1 MFKPIGA
8 KRKQRG
14 TLIDLPHGLKG
25 VIVWERNGKSGGL
38 FEHSTGSRLMN
49 ISKDNIIEKIAYAH
63 FNTRDKIETIKE
75 NQKKVPVINSEIEYA
90 KAKQTRNT
98 DAPKKGQA
106 EYEKVLTNGDIE
118 TNFGYPVKLE
128 YETDAFVSYDEKE
141 KIWKVIEKRS
151 GLSLATGNTK
161 SNAIENSNANIK
173 KVTPERM
180 EQMISKSEN
189 DKNVA
194 KNKKEAHSAYEQ
206 LDRESKYNLWR
217 DVYGSVIGDEAANEN
232 VDKEISDLGT
242 IKKNT
247 IVEKYISGG
256 KSFDKY
262 KPKATET
269 KKDDTISDENKGFIE
284 WLKNES
290 NKPNGGEVAKTI
302 KEVDKDILREDTRD
316 ESNTGTKRN
325 DNQETNKE
333 NPTGGTSTS
342 KQGPSTTTRAGDD
355 DTGVQQ
361 GQGGYD
367 TDNTTPSKE
376 YGISA
381 EDERVERY
389 DTDGGSESD
398 NQRGTDADTVLPTA
412 NNSDAIKLKNYDLT
426 NKEPVSLTRGERK
439 KINALTKEILQKPL
453 NEITESDKDILRQY
467 TGDGG
472 LDDVTTGS
480 VNQHYTN
487 YETVKSMYEAL
498 SEAGFDFQRALEPA
512 VGSGNF
518 VGFASDKQWDI
529 VDIDTTNINV
539 ATTLYPNAKPTND
552 TYETFKGK
560 NYDLV
565 ISNVPFASTQSLMRE
580 HAMTIKPAFKAIHNF
595 YFAHSIDKVKDN
607 GIVAFM
613 TSTGTMDGV
622 KEAQNLRAYLMKKA
636 DIIGAFR
643 LPENSQRENTHTDTM
658 IDIIFL
664 QKRPDG
670 VKSRQEK
677 LNESFVKIGKNQGH
691 TINQYFIDN
700 PTHLL
705 GKVEIGRDRTKMGK
719 EGWIVTGKP
728 RYEDMKISY
737 EPYKVENKKEQL
749 YFKNP
754 QEAID
759 YTEGLDMV
767 YKPHDTGYKHI
778 EFIDG
783 KLYKFD
789 EKITFIDYEGI
800 GMFGKKAQGVNAK
813 KLTDLNEIM
822 TYAEDYARTK
832 NENSKAK
839 ALELIK
845 AYKSNHTKAPH
856 SDTSLKKYAK
866 ENRFDLELKE
876 YMSYFDKE
884 FKPAQLFEED
894 VRFKD
899 SGVLKVT
906 AKSSYEERAM
916 SVEDEDG
923 NIDLS
928 SENPIFPYS
937 DVAKGLDQG
946 LYAVSA
952 NKQVQNSIMYYS
964 GNIYKKLDDLDTLL
978 ENKSINQEQYDKQH
992 KKLKEILPTPTP
1004 YKDIKFKGVESW
1016 MPKDIQEKLIGRDN
1030 DGEWFL
1036 RDGFGIDGMQKHIV
1050 NNYLNGKTL
1059 VKRDQKNET
1068 TDEHRVKVLEANKL
1082 LREILLPKIH
1092 EKVEQLGLS
1101 ETIENEYNKFA
1112 SSYVE
1117 PKLTGYLLK
1126 DMPKQFRG
1134 KPFSMQ
1140 SHQLEGAELVVY
1152 NKKGV
1157 IAFAPGG
1164 GKTITAIVA
1173 VKQLLNQGVMKK
1185 PLFVVPVNTIH
1196 QWEETV
1202 RELYPQASV
1211 FEFPKIQRGKNKGQ
1225 AKEWKDLSKDEKEQM
1240 IYDLTNNRYDFTI
1253 IGDTAFQK
1261 IGIPS
1266 DKVEQYANDL
1276 AEQITAAEEVDED
1289 GGKKEQK
1296 SGLSLEAKKAAL
1308 AKGIAAQYDGDVTVD
1323 IDKLGFD
1330 AIIADEVQ
1338 YYKNIG
1344 MQGKDTKGDLGT
1356 NISVKYYERNKEF
1369 NSALPTGVNNP
1380 EYIQL
1385 TQKDLKEGSEP
1396 DMAKLESWRSYDFR
1410 FKTRFISENNN
1421 GNNIILLTGT
1431 PTPNKPLELM
1441 TLLYHMDQRILD
1453 EYGIENVSDFVDTF
1467 LETETFETTDAQG
1480 KPKSVD
1486 GLGGIRNAQWLK
1498 KIIKRYV
1505 NYKGFEDMPDL
1516 PRPKQVDIKHYL
1528 SLSPAGEEIFG
1539 DILHRLVK
1547 SLEDS
1552 KSKTVSPENMEQ
1564 PITMYGLGRDAS
1576 IDLRLYNVGTKGKG
1590 QYTQEEI
1597 QKLILED
1604 ERTSTNNKTK
1614 KVVNLVTKQY
1624 KENTKSGQIIFN
1636 DRIKY
1641 KDENGVEKYIHS
1653 ELRDEILA
1661 SGLFEPNEVVIVTG
1675 QLFVNPETGNLRKGN
1690 LDNKLLQRIINDY
1703 NEGKIK
1709 VIIGNTA
1716 KLGVGVDLN
1725 KYTTDIYQMDIPYR
1739 PDEIEQR
1746 NNRGV
1751 RQGNINPEVR
1761 VHSFFQIGTFDKFS
1775 FDLIKKKEG
1784 FNNVYWKDVDGSEVT
1799 LDRGDNVDPYEMMIQ
1814 IEKDVYK
1821 REKLRL
1827 ERIIDQSAFIQKDID
1842 KAITKL
1848 EETNKVKEQTINGE
1862 RGYEVAILNIDKE
1875 LRPENYPK
1883 YESVKDE
1890 NEKKAKLDKH
1900 IATLQERKEKYKQKI
1915 EDAKD
1920 EMAHNEELIAERKA
1934 EKSSKMAEVQRVIED
1949 YTEEITKDKYV
1960 VKLEKIEELHSE
1972 RELLK
1977 KEGKSKEEIEQYFND
1992 KASQE
1997 DNEPDEFNSET
2008 LVSQDTKPNKKEVNT
2023 HFEKRIDN
2031 YTQRPY
2037 DLNEWNSLFVDGKI
2051 NTPIGKIK
2059 IGENQFDKLDPDK
2072 PDPKNPNRKKQDR
2085 RGHIDYIYKTLTAPA
2100 IITQKGN
2107 THVFIKKF
2115 KKPDTSTRIYSA
2127 ITVEIDGLNV
2137 NVSSHNMDIKQV
2149 MNEIEIA
2156 DKFSLVE
2163 VTTDKATNSHPTP
2176 TFVDKSIISNKDMK
2190 SQDDIKNEEI
2200 ENDILFS
2207 KGVDN
2212 VGVNYIHSYKASGF
2226 PDRSDSGK
2234 IEVAGEFIGL
2244 PTFDAPQTVESVR
2257 EFVKDLIGNRLYEG
2271 RVKGKN
2277 RAGFYNRVNTGI
2289 RVKGFHDVETIAHEA
2304 AHYLDYYYK
2313 NSTKK
2318 AKTSFFK
2325 TFKNNHSEFLKSVS
2339 YTSQKALAI
2348 PEGFAEFVRLYTTRY
2363 NDLMA
2368 VEGASEV
2375 VADFEA
2381 TLSKDKELQTKLH
2394 KLRREAHKYLYQG
2407 HSERMSAS
2415 SDNTLNKDAQKIKKK
2430 QKKTLAQTKQ
2440 SLVDKN
2446 LSVKMIEEHLKGKDP
2461 ISADKSAY
2469 KLFNLVGGA
2478 EGTVDMTME
2487 YGVPVVKANGD
2498 IELDETQKSLDAIFK
2513 PLFDG
2518 GHDKVRAWE
2527 NYAKAR
2533 RGAELKEQGRENR
2546 LDDQMIEAG
2555 LKLAEN
2561 NPEFVTI
2568 FAEYQEFNDDMLDF
2582 YVGMNLITKD
2592 QKASFQEFN
2601 KDYVPFH
2608 RVKETIA
2615 HGKSGESVASSKL
2628 GARLKGGDGTIN
2640 NIMDNI
2646 YGSLEKNIR
2655 DAYMARAKSVLY
2667 SMLEID
2673 GAEFAMKIGKDSKLV
2688 KNELQS
2694 QAKNVAGVLYSL
2706 GMGIS
2711 KDGMIMKVGQD
2722 KYEDVM
2728 VDIDDIATVLQD
2740 NPQLLETW
2748 SIGHIPQSKDKMID
2762 SAIING
2768 KRVYFEI
2775 NDPMLID
2782 TLKAQNGVYVENS
2795 IMKFAIGYKNFHTWM
2810 ITNSPL
2816 FYLTNA
2822 FRDTVSA
2829 AVISSDGFIPFYHTF
2844 KGMVH
2849 FVKKDKIYKDFMVN
2863 GGGNATRRTALGSY
2877 DDINNNHSITKRHFG
2892 AFHKFMNYI
2901 TWGADLFEQGGR
2913 LGIHELALKKGHS
2926 SIDAASKG
2934 REDMTDFSR
2943 SGSDENARK
2952 ILSTISFAK
2961 AAINSIDR
2969 LARRFT
2975 DKKTPEDKARLIFAG
2990 SAIAAFSVMLALIN
3004 EDDERYKKLTKD
3016 QKSMFWWIYWDRLL
3030 PKNIIDV
3037 LKESGFNTSI
3047 PWKLPKPHDIGSI
3060 FGNTAEIV
3068 FERLRGSSDNQ
3079 EIKDRLAFDFIRMS
3093 GFLDFPSI
3101 LKTPYEIQKNEDWM
3115 GNPIE
3120 TLGMKFKAT
3129 HNRYN
3134 QYTPEIYKTLGSE
3147 NSPLNTL
3154 LGASPVQIHYFVK
3167 GNLGLMGRMIDDA
3180 LETIMWDEKEKGERA
3195 FAKNDPLSYFASRLQ
3210 GKEVESRTK
3219 YSEKFYKYYK
3229 QMIEAHS
3236 TVRDYKKQK
3245 DKAGI
3250 ESFKKDKE
3258 KMTLYRLKSNADKVQ
3273 SRLGQIRKAIQ
3284 NISDGKTRFKSAE
3297 SKEKEINKILL
3308 KKHKMLE
3315 DAVKRIESKLS
3326 RGK

>member
-1 MFKPIGA
+1 MRHDIF
-8 KRKQRG
+8 
-14 TLIDLPHGLKG
+14 D
-25 VIVWERNGKSGGL
+25 
-38 FEHSTGSRLMN
+38 
-49 ISKDNIIEKIAYAH
+49 
-63 FNTRDKIETIKE
+63 
-75 NQKKVPVINSEIEYA
+75 NSEF
-90 KAKQTRNT
+90 
-98 DAPKKGQA
+98 QA
-106 EYEKVLTNGDIE
+106 
-118 TNFGYPVKLE
+118 
-128 YETDAFVSYDEKE
+128 
-141 KIWKVIEKRS
+141 
-151 GLSLATGNTK
+151 
-161 SNAIENSNANIK
+161 
-173 KVTPERM
+173 
-180 EQMISKSEN
+180 
-189 DKNVA
+189 
-194 KNKKEAHSAYEQ
+194 
-206 LDRESKYNLWR
+206 LD
-217 DVYGSVIGDEAANEN
+217 
-232 VDKEISDLGT
+232 
-242 IKKNT
+242 
-247 IVEKYISGG
+247 
-256 KSFDKY
+256 
-262 KPKATET
+262 
-269 KKDDTISDENKGFIE
+269 
-284 WLKNES
+284 
-290 NKPNGGEVAKTI
+290 
-302 KEVDKDILREDTRD
+302 
-316 ESNTGTKRN
+316 
-325 DNQETNKE
+325 
-333 NPTGGTSTS
+333 
-342 KQGPSTTTRAGDD
+342 
-355 DTGVQQ
+355 
-361 GQGGYD
+361 YD
-367 TDNTTPSKE
+367 TK
-376 YGISA
+376 
-381 EDERVERY
+381 
-389 DTDGGSESD
+389 
-398 NQRGTDADTVLPTA
+398 
-412 NNSDAIKLKNYDLT
+412 IKT
-426 NKEPVSLTRGERK
+426 
-439 KINALTKEILQKPL
+439 
-453 NEITESDKDILRQY
+453 
-467 TGDGG
+467 
-472 LDDVTTGS
+472 
-480 VNQHYTN
+480 
-487 YETVKSMYEAL
+487 
-498 SEAGFDFQRALEPA
+498 
-512 VGSGNF
+512 
-518 VGFASDKQWDI
+518 
-529 VDIDTTNINV
+529 
-539 ATTLYPNAKPTND
+539 
-552 TYETFKGK
+552 
-560 NYDLV
+560 
-565 ISNVPFASTQSLMRE
+565 
-580 HAMTIKPAFKAIHNF
+580 
-595 YFAHSIDKVKDN
+595 
-607 GIVAFM
+607 
-613 TSTGTMDGV
+613 
-622 KEAQNLRAYLMKKA
+622 
-636 DIIGAFR
+636 
-643 LPENSQRENTHTDTM
+643 
-658 IDIIFL
+658 
-664 QKRPDG
+664 
-670 VKSRQEK
+670 
-677 LNESFVKIGKNQGH
+677 
-691 TINQYFIDN
+691 
-700 PTHLL
+700 
-705 GKVEIGRDRTKMGK
+705 
-719 EGWIVTGKP
+719 
-728 RYEDMKISY
+728 
-737 EPYKVENKKEQL
+737 
-749 YFKNP
+749 
-754 QEAID
+754 
-759 YTEGLDMV
+759 
-767 YKPHDTGYKHI
+767 
-778 EFIDG
+778 
-783 KLYKFD
+783 
-789 EKITFIDYEGI
+789 
-800 GMFGKKAQGVNAK
+800 
-813 KLTDLNEIM
+813 
-822 TYAEDYARTK
+822 
-832 NENSKAK
+832 
-839 ALELIK
+839 
-845 AYKSNHTKAPH
+845 
-856 SDTSLKKYAK
+856 
-866 ENRFDLELKE
+866 
-876 YMSYFDKE
+876 
-884 FKPAQLFEED
+884 
-894 VRFKD
+894 
-899 SGVLKVT
+899 
-906 AKSSYEERAM
+906 
-916 SVEDEDG
+916 
-923 NIDLS
+923 
-928 SENPIFPYS
+928 
-937 DVAKGLDQG
+937 
-946 LYAVSA
+946 
-952 NKQVQNSIMYYS
+952 
-964 GNIYKKLDDLDTLL
+964 
-978 ENKSINQEQYDKQH
+978 
-992 KKLKEILPTPTP
+992 
-1004 YKDIKFKGVESW
+1004 
-1016 MPKDIQEKLIGRDN
+1016 
-1030 DGEWFL
+1030 
-1036 RDGFGIDGMQKHIV
+1036 V
-1050 NNYLNGKTL
+1050 NNYFDAKLANDEFRKLPSITQQT
-1059 VKRDQKNET
+1059 VRDN
-1068 TDEHRVKVLEANKL
+1068 
-1082 LREILLPKIH
+1082 
-1092 EKVEQLGLS
+1092 
-1101 ETIENEYNKFA
+1101 FA
-1112 SSYVE
+1112 SEQIEPVE
-1117 PKLTGYLLK
+1117 I
-1126 DMPKQFRG
+1126 KQ
-1134 KPFSMQ
+1134 
-1140 SHQLEGAELVVY
+1140 
-1152 NKKGV
+1152 
-1157 IAFAPGG
+1157 
-1164 GKTITAIVA
+1164 
-1173 VKQLLNQGVMKK
+1173 
-1185 PLFVVPVNTIH
+1185 
-1196 QWEETV
+1196 
-1202 RELYPQASV
+1202 
-1211 FEFPKIQRGKNKGQ
+1211 
-1225 AKEWKDLSKDEKEQM
+1225 EKE
-1240 IYDLTNNRYDFTI
+1240 
-1253 IGDTAFQK
+1253 
-1261 IGIPS
+1261 IPS
-1266 DKVEQYANDL
+1266 SSLDSIADL
-1276 AEQITAAEEVDED
+1276 AEQISQNQTEPIETTNKYDYLFKQPKHKIEVQLKPEHDDSNIIDQVQSSMLQQSRESARAVAKY
-1289 GGKKEQK
+1289 GKK
-1296 SGLSLEAKKAAL
+1296 GLEAVGLENIADKIEVPKSFTQEEADQIVGYSKANRVKDQKAMSDIKKDFDDGNYLSAIAGAVQELPSVLADSSGEIVQLLNLPSTAVAIGARVSKFEDEYIKNNNGKKPDASWYAEAITTQSTLLLAERFGIKVLGKTAL
-1308 AKGIAAQYDGDVTVD
+1308 ATKPKTKTGIVGGVVAGGGFEAAQEYG
-1323 IDKLGFD
+1323 
-1330 AIIADEVQ
+1330 EVV
-1338 YYKNIG
+1338 
-1344 MQGKDTKGDLGT
+1344 
-1356 NISVKYYERNKEF
+1356 SEEH
-1369 NSALPTGVNNP
+1369 
-1380 EYIQL
+1380 L
-1385 TQKDLKEGSEP
+1385 TQKEGEKTLGEIATSDDAKFGAFMGGVAGTTLKGGSE
-1396 DMAKLESWRSYDFR
+1396 AIGVLRS
-1410 FKTRFISENNN
+1410 
-1421 GNNIILLTGT
+1421 
-1431 PTPNKPLELM
+1431 
-1441 TLLYHMDQRILD
+1441 
-1453 EYGIENVSDFVDTF
+1453 
-1467 LETETFETTDAQG
+1467 
-1480 KPKSVD
+1480 
-1486 GLGGIRNAQWLK
+1486 
-1498 KIIKRYV
+1498 
-1505 NYKGFEDMPDL
+1505 
-1516 PRPKQVDIKHYL
+1516 
-1528 SLSPAGEEIFG
+1528 
-1539 DILHRLVK
+1539 
-1547 SLEDS
+1547 
-1552 KSKTVSPENMEQ
+1552 
-1564 PITMYGLGRDAS
+1564 
-1576 IDLRLYNVGTKGKG
+1576 
-1590 QYTQEEI
+1590 
-1597 QKLILED
+1597 
-1604 ERTSTNNKTK
+1604 
-1614 KVVNLVTKQY
+1614 
-1624 KENTKSGQIIFN
+1624 
-1636 DRIKY
+1636 
-1641 KDENGVEKYIHS
+1641 
-1653 ELRDEILA
+1653 
-1661 SGLFEPNEVVIVTG
+1661 EP
-1675 QLFVNPETGNLRKGN
+1675 
-1690 LDNKLLQRIINDY
+1690 
-1703 NEGKIK
+1703 
-1709 VIIGNTA
+1709 
-1716 KLGVGVDLN
+1716 
-1725 KYTTDIYQMDIPYR
+1725 
-1739 PDEIEQR
+1739 
-1746 NNRGV
+1746 
-1751 RQGNINPEVR
+1751 
-1761 VHSFFQIGTFDKFS
+1761 
-1775 FDLIKKKEG
+1775 
-1784 FNNVYWKDVDGSEVT
+1784 
-1799 LDRGDNVDPYEMMIQ
+1799 
-1814 IEKDVYK
+1814 
-1821 REKLRL
+1821 
-1827 ERIIDQSAFIQKDID
+1827 
-1842 KAITKL
+1842 
-1848 EETNKVKEQTINGE
+1848 
-1862 RGYEVAILNIDKE
+1862 
-1875 LRPENYPK
+1875 
-1883 YESVKDE
+1883 
-1890 NEKKAKLDKH
+1890 
-1900 IATLQERKEKYKQKI
+1900 
-1915 EDAKD
+1915 
-1920 EMAHNEELIAERKA
+1920 
-1934 EKSSKMAEVQRVIED
+1934 
-1949 YTEEITKDKYV
+1949 
-1960 VKLEKIEELHSE
+1960 
-1972 RELLK
+1972 
-1977 KEGKSKEEIEQYFND
+1977 KSKEEILADELNKAVEQ
-1992 KASQE
+1992 KQ
-1997 DNEPDEFNSET
+1997 
-2008 LVSQDTKPNKKEVNT
+2008 LSQD
-2023 HFEKRIDN
+2023 
-2031 YTQRPY
+2031 
-2037 DLNEWNSLFVDGKI
+2037 DLNNEVQNNINPKYKRYELDQNKI
-2051 NTPIGKIK
+2051 QELVTQAKTKEIAQEEKTELTQEQSDRAIDTYN
-2059 IGENQFDKLDPDK
+2059 KLAQI
-2072 PDPKNPNRKKQDR
+2072 NPGLEKQNLNDEEKKTV
-2085 RGHIDYIYKTLTAPA
+2085 G
-2100 IITQKGN
+2100 
-2107 THVFIKKF
+2107 
-2115 KKPDTSTRIYSA
+2115 
-2127 ITVEIDGLNV
+2127 ITVEKYFAEEIEAERQEKIKKVDELWTQDIEQVQQNPLYELVIENARDRNTLDIRYSQKLTQQAYTVKDDNKFNGEDKSFKVAAQYEPNYEADFVLTKQDVKNIEKGNITDEIESKIKKDIETYELDPKWSDDVFIFLESKKEPTDKAISGLEDLAKELKVDELQPKGYIQNEQQSKNDQTITQPQSTISRDIESINEPINQTTVKQNFTGESDEQSINDGVAGDKITENTEKIDNDTDELNSEV
-2137 NVSSHNMDIKQV
+2137 PQYTIENEIQNKQGFKNFIEKVKDIKDKLKTYTIGKVSKSEAEFINKNYPMKHKGNITRKVDNYQIRHILKEHGDPV
-2149 MNEIEIA
+2149 KESSRGNIAVTTDDIVNYLDVVKNADMVNYDGSTDNGKPAIVYGQQITKDYFVVVEEVRTGKSDLALFDIYKHKGTLSADDLKLQKDKAKSSSTASKGKEALSEDIGNTSSSNLSTADIESISNKYGKSQYDIKDEDIEIA

-2394 KLRREAHKYLYQG
+2394 KLRNEAHKYLYQG

-2561 NPEFVTI
+2561 NPEFETI